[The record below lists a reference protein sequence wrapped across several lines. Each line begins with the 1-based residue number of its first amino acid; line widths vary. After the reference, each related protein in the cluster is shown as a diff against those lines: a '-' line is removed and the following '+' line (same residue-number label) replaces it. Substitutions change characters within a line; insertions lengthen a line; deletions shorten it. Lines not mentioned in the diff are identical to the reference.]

1 MRRRR
6 FGRVKKAEPKVLPQ
20 ISESENTWDT
30 LFGFITMTSYKPSKQ
45 NRHGFYN
52 IFLPRKA
59 ARHNDAIA
67 HHPGKCRN
75 PNAERGTNDEARMT
89 RSWSRIDMRNRN
101 LSFGLHSSFVVR
113 IS

>member
-1 MRRRR
+1 MRRQR

-30 LFGFITMTSYKPSKQ
+30 LFGFTTMMSYKPSKR
-45 NRHGFYN
+45 NRRASCN

-75 PNAERGTNDEARMT
+75 PNDE
-89 RSWSRIDMRNRN
+89 
-101 LSFGLHSSFVVR
+101 
-113 IS
+113 